1 MRQASSLSKFAV
13 KVNRFIAVVF
23 QEIYIKYLYY
33 ECLRIFNKYN
43 IMSANRRD
51 RRKNKNRKK
60 TKYKKDTI
68 SKKDKIYGILALVI
82 LFFAALF
89 AAISF
94 AFMA

>member
-1 MRQASSLSKFAV
+1 
-13 KVNRFIAVVF
+13 
-23 QEIYIKYLYY
+23 
-33 ECLRIFNKYN
+33 
-43 IMSANRRD
+43 MSANRRD

-68 SKKDKIYGILALVI
+68 SKKDKIYGILALII

>member
-1 MRQASSLSKFAV
+1 
-13 KVNRFIAVVF
+13 
-23 QEIYIKYLYY
+23 
-33 ECLRIFNKYN
+33 
-43 IMSANRRD
+43 MSANRRD